1 MKVAGIIAEYNPFHN
16 GHQYHI
22 EETKKSTGA
31 DYVIAI
37 MSGDFVQR
45 GAPAMMDKYDR
56 ATCALSAGCDLVLE
70 LPVIYSTSS
79 AEFFAE
85 GAVLALDQLGICDF
99 LSFGTELGT
108 LDQLS
113 PLADLLLEEP
123 KEYQIFLRHQL
134 KAGHSFPAA
143 RSEAIREYLR
153 KDENC
158 QLSNDFFKE
167 LTGSNNILALEYLK
181 SLKKSKS
188 SMVPWTIKRKNAPYH
203 DKKLHESI
211 SSATAIREALQKKE
225 DIAKILPSVP
235 EKTGQYLQT
244 WHEKNVLPDFSHL
257 TPYLHGALLNA
268 KELTAYLDWDQELA
282 NRMASIPWETSDY
295 TTIVEGLKSRRVT
308 RTRIQRALLHLI
320 LQMDKEHFACQY
332 EKNPVPCVRI
342 LGFRKESSPLLKAI
356 KKNASLPLITKP
368 ASIKSLLDPSDQWV
382 WDMDLKAAR
391 LYQSILFQ
399 NFGIALPSPYSR
411 SPILF
416 S

>member
-45 GAPAMMDKYDR
+45 GAPAMMDKYHR

-70 LPVIYSTSS
+70 LPVIYSTAS
-79 AEFFAE
+79 AEFFAA
-85 GAVLALDQLGICDF
+85 GAVLALDQLGVCDF
-99 LSFGTELGT
+99 LSFGTELGS
-108 LDQLS
+108 LKQLS
-113 PLADLLLEEP
+113 FLADLLLNEP
-123 KEYQIFLRHQL
+123 EEYQFFLRQQL
-134 KAGHSFPAA
+134 KLGRSFPAA
-143 RSEAIREYLR
+143 RSEAIRAYLA
-153 KDENC
+153 KDVDC
-158 QLSNDFFKE
+158 QFSNDFFEE
-167 LTGSNNILALEYLK
+167 LAGSNNILALEYLK
-181 SLKKSKS
+181 SLKKTKS
-188 SMVPWTIKRKNAPYH
+188 NMVPWTIKRKNAPYH

-211 SSATAIREALQKKE
+211 SSATAIREALRKKE

-235 EKTGQYLQT
+235 EKTGQYLRT
-244 WHEKNVLPDFSHL
+244 WIEKDSLPDFSHL

-268 KELTAYLDWDQELA
+268 KDLTVYMDWDLELA
-282 NRMASIPWETSDY
+282 NRMEDISWMTSDY
-295 TTIVEGLKSRRVT
+295 GTIAEELKSRRIT

-320 LQMDKEHFACQY
+320 LQMDKDHFAHQY
-332 EKNPVPCVRI
+332 DQNPVPYVRI

-356 KKNASLPLITKP
+356 KKNTSRPLITKP
-368 ASIKSLLDPSDQWV
+368 ASIKNILEPSDQWV
-382 WDMDLKAAR
+382 WDMDLKAAK

-399 NFGIALPSPYSR
+399 NFGIVLPSPYTR